1 MEYVNLPIR
10 DVEWARNTIVEFCTH
25 FWYLIDRSYMDIT
38 DPDTNSMSVVFKT
51 GMWSYNFNM
60 VYDGLVKSGNLRAQ
74 TPIKLPKIVDKTISK
89 NPLKIDAIEL
99 SRNIFYGNPSKF
111 LTNDIIYVRLVKQK
125 YTGGRSLEH
134 WADNGEVSLIYNPV
148 NKNCVRELSDAGLIA
163 VAKSIERWYGDYI
176 YKRDGLE
183 NSSVPFDKRIKYN
196 NFKTFALN
204 L

>member
-38 DPDTNSMSVVFKT
+38 DPDTNSMTVVFKT

-60 VYDGLVKSGNLRAQ
+60 VYDGLVKSGNMRAQ
-74 TPIKLPKIVDKTISK
+74 TPIKLPKIIDKTISK

-99 SRNIFYGNPSKF
+99 SRNIFYSNPNKF
-111 LTNDIIYVRLVKQK
+111 LSNDIIYVRLTKQK
-125 YTGGRSLEH
+125 YTGGH
-134 WADNGEVSLIYNPV
+134 WVDNGEVSLIYNSV
-148 NKNCVRELSDAGLIA
+148 NKNFVRELSDAGLIA

-183 NSSVPFDKRIKYN
+183 DSSVPFYKRIKYN